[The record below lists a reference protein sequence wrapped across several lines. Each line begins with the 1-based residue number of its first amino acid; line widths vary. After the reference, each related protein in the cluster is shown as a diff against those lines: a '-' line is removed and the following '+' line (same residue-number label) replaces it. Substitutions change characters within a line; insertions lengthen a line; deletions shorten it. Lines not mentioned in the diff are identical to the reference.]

1 MSEPV
6 EEKPLR
12 VFFVAGEASGDS
24 HAASV
29 ARELKK
35 LEPDIQ
41 IEALG
46 GPKLAAVGAQL
57 TEDFIE
63 HAAMG
68 LLPVLAKLPT
78 FVRIMRETRDYLIQ
92 NPPDVVVPVDY
103 PGFNLRL
110 SRMMKAAGIPV
121 CFYVSPQVW
130 AWRPGRIH
138 KIGRSVDHMMVLFD
152 FELELYK
159 KIGTPVTHVG
169 HPLFDSLS
177 AERSKGNLR
186 REIGLKDHEA
196 MVGLLPG
203 SRRQEIRLI
212 LPELLLAAQCIYEK
226 RQDVR
231 FVIPVAKASLKH
243 LVDEAIAELG
253 DKGLPLTVIDGRA
266 HEVMK
271 RSRVALTAS
280 GTATLELGFYQT
292 PMVIVYKI
300 NALSKLVVPLLG
312 LGLIGL
318 VNIIAGRELVREFL
332 DSKDRSKDIAEEA
345 LKLLR
350 NGRRRKEVLSGLRR
364 VRQQVGAKGTATRAA
379 QCILEVAREHRKKKQ
394 NAS

>member
-1 MSEPV
+1 MTASE
-6 EEKPLR
+6 KNRPLR

-35 LEPDIQ
+35 LAPDVE

-46 GPKLAAVGAQL
+46 GPKLAAAGARL

-68 LLPVLAKLPT
+68 LVPVLAKLPT
-78 FVRIMRETRDYLIQ
+78 FVRIMRETRDYLIA

-110 SRMMKAAGIPV
+110 SRMLKAAKIPV

-152 FELELYK
+152 FETELYE

-177 AERSKGNLR
+177 AERPQGNLR
-186 REIGLKDHEA
+186 KDVGMAPNEA

-212 LPELLLAAQCIYEK
+212 LPELLRSAQHIYKK
-226 RQDVR
+226 RQDLH
-231 FVIPVAKASLKH
+231 FVIPVAKESLRH
-243 LVDEAIAELG
+243 LVDDAVKELG
-253 DKGLPLTVIDGRA
+253 QGLPLTIVDGRA

-271 RSRVALTAS
+271 SSRVALTAS
-280 GTATLELGFYQT
+280 GTATLELGFFQT
-292 PMVIVYKI
+292 PMCIVYKI

-312 LGLIGL
+312 IGLIGL

-332 DSKDRSKDIAEEA
+332 DSEDRSKDIAEEA

-350 NGRRRKEVLSGLRR
+350 NGRRRKEVLSGLRN
-364 VRQQVGAKGTATRAA
+364 VRQRIGNRGTAARAA
-379 QCILEVAREHRKKKQ
+379 GCILEVAKKHRRQKE
-394 NAS
+394 

>member
-1 MSEPV
+1 MPEQG
-6 EEKPLR
+6 EERPLR

-24 HAASV
+24 HAAAV
-29 ARELKK
+29 ARELQA
-35 LEPDIQ
+35 LQPNVE

-46 GPKLAAVGAQL
+46 GPKLASVGAKL

-78 FVRIMRETRDYLIQ
+78 FIRIMRETRDYLIE

-110 SRMMKAAGIPV
+110 SRMMKAAQIPV

-152 FELELYK
+152 FETALYE

-169 HPLFDSLS
+169 HPLFDSLL
-177 AERSKGNLR
+177 ALRPKGNLR
-186 REIGLKDHEA
+186 KDTGMSPNEA

-203 SRRQEIRLI
+203 SRRQEISSI
-212 LPELLLAAQCIYEK
+212 LPELLRAAQCIYQK
-226 RQDVR
+226 RQDIH
-231 FVIPVAKASLKH
+231 FVIPVAKESLRH
-243 LVDEAIAELG
+243 LVDGAVSQYGQA
-253 DKGLPLTVIDGRA
+253 LPLTVVEGRA

-271 RSRVALTAS
+271 GSRVALTAS

-300 NALSKLVVPLLG
+300 NALSKMIVPMLG
-312 LGLIGL
+312 IGLIGL

-332 DSKDRSKDIAEEA
+332 DSRDRSEDIAEEA

-350 NGRRRKEVLSGLRR
+350 NGRRRKEVLSGLRN
-364 VRQQVGAKGTATRAA
+364 VRQRIGIRGTAKRAA
-379 QCILEVAREHRKKKQ
+379 RCILEVAKKHRKTR
-394 NAS
+394 